1 MPNFIHEAEM
11 EPSGIQS
18 QNQIGYWIK
27 EGVEPEFGNQHLK
40 SAVARIDR
48 PLYLL
53 DVEGRFA
60 VAQNGTAL
68 IGDSLQND
76 ADGHSILAYTP
87 PLLPQNLGDASLKR
101 FLKIRY
107 PYIIGAMA
115 NAITSVE
122 MVAKAG
128 RAGMLGFFGAAGLAL
143 AEIEAAIDRL
153 YRELGNSPF
162 GVNLIHSPQDP
173 ALESATVDLYLRR
186 GVNLVSA
193 SAYLDLTLP
202 LVYFRIKGIQ
212 QTPGG
217 TIVCPNRVLAKASRI
232 EVARKFFSPPPEKL
246 IKRLLDQNLITEN
259 EASLAKFIP
268 MADALTAE
276 ADSGG
281 HTDNR
286 PAISLLPTMIALRD
300 EITANFRYNS
310 PPKVGLGGGIS
321 TPYSTAAAFAMGAA
335 FVLAG
340 SIHQACIESG
350 TSQTVREMLAQTQQ
364 ADVAMA
370 PAADM
375 FEMGVKVQVLK
386 RGTLF
391 PFRAARLYELY
402 SRYESLEDIPA
413 EERAVLE
420 RDFFR
425 CRFDEEWEKTRSFFM
440 VRDPKQIE
448 RVEGDPKH
456 KMALLF
462 RSYLGRSSIWA
473 NTDETTRKIDYQIW
487 CGPSMGAFNEW
498 VKGSFLE
505 EPQNRETITVALNLL
520 FGACVSMR
528 AQWLNWHGVPLAPEV
543 GRFSPMHLS
552 SINEIIHGT
561 SLT

>member
-1 MPNFIHEAEM
+1 MMPSEISTLNR
-11 EPSGIQS
+11 
-18 QNQIGYWIK
+18 IGYWVK
-27 EGVEPEFGNQHLK
+27 EDVEPEFGNQPLK

-53 DVEGRFA
+53 DVEGRIA
-60 VAQNGTAL
+60 VAQNGTARM
-68 IGDSLQND
+68 GNSLQED
-76 ADGHSILAYTP
+76 ADGHPILAYTP

-122 MVAKAG
+122 MVAQAG
-128 RAGMLGFFGAAGLAL
+128 RAGMLGFFGAAGLMP

-153 YRELGNSPF
+153 YRELENSPF

-186 GVNLVSA
+186 DINLVSA

-212 QTPGG
+212 QTPGS
-217 TIVCPNRVLAKASRI
+217 TIVCPNRVVAKASRI

-259 EASLAKFIP
+259 EASLARFVP

-300 EITANFRYNS
+300 EITANFRYDS

-340 SIHQACIESG
+340 SIHQACVESG
-350 TSQTVREMLAQTQQ
+350 TSPTVREMLAQSQQ

-413 EERAVLE
+413 KERAALE
-420 RDFFR
+420 KDYFR
-425 CRFDEEWEKTRSFFM
+425 CGFDEEWEQTRSFFM
-440 VRDPKQIE
+440 ARDPKQIE
-448 RVEGDPKH
+448 RVAGDPKH

-473 NTDETTRKIDYQIW
+473 NSDEPTRKIDYQIW

-505 EPQNRETITVALNLL
+505 EPQNRKTVTVALNLL

-528 AQWLNWHGVPLAPEV
+528 TKWLGWHGVPLPPEI
-543 GRFSPMHLS
+543 GRFHPMRLS
-552 SINEIIHGT
+552 VIREIIHDFYH
-561 SLT
+561 

>member
-1 MPNFIHEAEM
+1 M
-11 EPSGIQS
+11 
-18 QNQIGYWIK
+18 
-27 EGVEPEFGNQHLK
+27 
-40 SAVARIDR
+40 
-48 PLYLL
+48 
-53 DVEGRFA
+53 
-60 VAQNGTAL
+60 
-68 IGDSLQND
+68 
-76 ADGHSILAYTP
+76 
-87 PLLPQNLGDASLKR
+87 
-101 FLKIRY
+101 
-107 PYIIGAMA
+107 
-115 NAITSVE
+115 
-122 MVAKAG
+122 
-128 RAGMLGFFGAAGLAL
+128 
-143 AEIEAAIDRL
+143 
-153 YRELGNSPF
+153 
-162 GVNLIHSPQDP
+162 
-173 ALESATVDLYLRR
+173 
-186 GVNLVSA
+186 
-193 SAYLDLTLP
+193 
-202 LVYFRIKGIQ
+202 
-212 QTPGG
+212 
-217 TIVCPNRVLAKASRI
+217 CPNRVVAKASRI

-246 IKRLLDQNLITEN
+246 IKPLLDQNLITEK
-259 EASLAKFIP
+259 EASLARFMP

-300 EITANFRYNS
+300 EIAASYRYNS
-310 PPKVGLGGGIS
+310 PPKVGLGGGIA

-350 TSQTVREMLAQTQQ
+350 TSQTVRQMLAQTQQ
-364 ADVAMA
+364 ADVSMA

-413 EERAVLE
+413 KERTILE

-425 CRFDEEWEKTRSFFM
+425 CPFDEEWEQTRSFFM
-440 VRDPKQIE
+440 ERDPKQIE
-448 RVEGDPKH
+448 RVQGDPKH
-456 KMALLF
+456 RMALLF

-473 NTDETTRKIDYQIW
+473 NTDEPTRKIDYQIW

-505 EPQNRETITVALNLL
+505 ESQNRETVTVALNLL

-528 AQWLNWHGVPLAPEV
+528 AKWLNWHGVPLPPEI
-543 GRFSPMHLS
+543 GRFSPMHLTA
-552 SINEIIHGT
+552 IREIIQDA
-561 SLT
+561 SLI

>member
-1 MPNFIHEAEM
+1 M
-11 EPSGIQS
+11 EPSEIQKRHP
-18 QNQIGYWIK
+18 IGYWKK
-27 EGVEPEFGNQHLK
+27 EGVEPELGNQYLN

-53 DVEGRFA
+53 DVEGSVA
-60 VAQNGTAL
+60 VAQNGTAH
-68 IGDSLQND
+68 IDASFQND
-76 ADGHSILAYTP
+76 ADGYPILAYTP

-101 FLKIRY
+101 LLKIRY
-107 PYIIGAMA
+107 PYIVGAMA

-128 RAGMLGFFGAAGLAL
+128 RAGMLGFFGAAGLTL
-143 AEIEAAIDRL
+143 AEIETAIDRL
-153 YRELGNSPF
+153 FRELGNSPF
-162 GVNLIHSPQDP
+162 GLNLIHSPQDP
-173 ALESATVDLYLRR
+173 ALESGTVDLYLRR

-202 LVYFRIKGIQ
+202 LVYFRIKGIE

-217 TIVCPNRVLAKASRI
+217 AIVCPNRIVAKVSRI

-246 IKRLLDQNLITEN
+246 IKCLFDQNLISEK
-259 EASLAKFIP
+259 EASLARFIP
-268 MADALTAE
+268 MADAMTAE

-300 EITANFRYNS
+300 EISANFRYNS

-350 TSQTVREMLAQTQQ
+350 TSQTVREMLARTQQ

-370 PAADM
+370 PSADM

-402 SRYESLEDIPA
+402 SRYESLEDIPVKD
-413 EERAVLE
+413 RVVLE
-420 RDFFR
+420 RDFFH
-425 CRFDEEWEKTRSFFM
+425 CRFDEEWEQTRSFFM
-440 VRDPKQIE
+440 ERDPKQIE

-473 NTDETTRKIDYQIW
+473 KTGETTRKIDYQIW

-498 VKGSFLE
+498 AKGSFLE
-505 EPQNRETITVALNLL
+505 ESQNRETITVAMNLL

-528 AQWLNWHGVPLAPEV
+528 AQWLSWHGVPLASEI
-543 GRFSPMHLS
+543 GRFSPMRLAAIH
-552 SINEIIHGT
+552 EIIHD
-561 SLT
+561 LPLH